1 MSACTSDG
9 VARTL
14 PAERNSQK
22 RHQKKRPSGP
32 ITLGKFLAEQGN
44 DNMTSILTN
53 NGAMVAL
60 QTLQSVNNNLTDAQ
74 NEISTGKRVGKASDN
89 AAVWAISKTME
100 SDIAGFNAIS
110 ESLAVGEATVSVAS
124 AGAEQIVEKLTE
136 IKELI
141 VSAQSENVDHAKIQ
155 NDIDKKAEQVASII
169 AAAQFNGANLLAT
182 DIDGNTTTSLGVLA
196 SLDRIGATGTP
207 TATEISIATV
217 DFEANIDLA
226 ANLTSISDSVS
237 AATALAEIE
246 AFLSTAIDGAA
257 ALGSDSARL
266 KDQGDFVSK
275 LTDSMKMGVSSMT
288 DTNME
293 EASAR
298 LKALQTQQQ
307 LAVQS
312 LSIANGAPESIMQLF
327 R

>member
-1 MSACTSDG
+1 
-9 VARTL
+9 
-14 PAERNSQK
+14 
-22 RHQKKRPSGP
+22 
-32 ITLGKFLAEQGN
+32 
-44 DNMTSILTN
+44 MTSILTN

-74 NEISTGKRVGKASDN
+74 NEISTGKRVGAASDN

-110 ESLAVGEATVSVAS
+110 ESLHVGEATVAVAS

-141 VSAQSENVDHAKIQ
+141 VSAQSENVDHTKIQ
-155 NDIDKKAEQVASII
+155 NDIDAKSAQVAAII

-182 DIDGNTTTSLGVLA
+182 DVDGNGASSLGVLA
-196 SLDRIGATGTP
+196 SLDRVGATGTP
-207 TATEISIATV
+207 TPTEITVDTV

-226 ANLTSISDSVS
+226 SNLTSFTNVTD
-237 AATALAEIE
+237 AATALTEIE
-246 AFLSTAIDGAA
+246 GFLTVAIDGAA
-257 ALGSDSARL
+257 ALGSDTARL